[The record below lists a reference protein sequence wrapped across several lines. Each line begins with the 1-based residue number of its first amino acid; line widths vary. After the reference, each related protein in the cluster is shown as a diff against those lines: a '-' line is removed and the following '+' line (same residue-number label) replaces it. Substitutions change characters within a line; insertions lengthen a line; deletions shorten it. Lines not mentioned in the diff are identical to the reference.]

1 MGKQLKVLSKDR
13 LVHEVIQK
21 FDERSAE
28 GYRKYGK
35 TLAEDKDTLY
45 RWVNDVQEEL
55 MDAILYLQ
63 KVKHTTRELVEE
75 MYIEDK
81 FEPVKGNQYEYDGE
95 CDGTLGNHP
104 LCCTDYCP
112 CKEKEIEGSIAADLA
127 AIKREEEGWPPK
139 TISAY
144 PGYTGTITRASGDI
158 TITYDKTK

>member
-127 AIKREEEGWPPK
+127 AIKREEEGWPPSNL
-139 TISAY
+139 SAY
-144 PGYTGTITRASGDI
+144 PGYTGTITKASGDI